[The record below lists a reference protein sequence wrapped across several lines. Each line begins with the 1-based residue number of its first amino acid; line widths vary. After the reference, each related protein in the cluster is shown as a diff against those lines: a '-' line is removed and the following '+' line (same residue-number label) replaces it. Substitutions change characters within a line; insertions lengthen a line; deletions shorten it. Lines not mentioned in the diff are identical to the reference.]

1 MDGLATADVI
11 LPFIIAVDTV
21 MIIFAFN
28 LLKFFGDFD
37 GVLFQVG
44 VVGDVFDLSG
54 NVLDYLHTKQN
65 RKLEKKRTFLVQ
77 DLISVVA
84 IIWESVPKR
93 WKNMAT
99 NWMIMTEAN
108 IKRKTIPMG
117 SSWRY
122 VISTLT

>member
-1 MDGLATADVI
+1 
-11 LPFIIAVDTV
+11 
-21 MIIFAFN
+21 
-28 LLKFFGDFD
+28 
-37 GVLFQVG
+37 
-44 VVGDVFDLSG
+44 
-54 NVLDYLHTKQN
+54 
-65 RKLEKKRTFLVQ
+65 LEKRRTFLVQ